1 MFLNVFCHI
10 RAASL
15 QASRTVLF
23 GSSSGSTRINQTL
36 SVGLLSAFFEVIHH
50 NIHRIFVLEVQGQHF
65 HRLYTPLHSAAT
77 GFETAEHWASSM
89 QKHGLFCHISIPEA
103 EPPLYQHTLWHS
115 SAREGTASSRRPS
128 HILTV
133 AEQKQAYKHGCS
145 HQHFHLSGL
154 QLCPSNKAS
163 LLSQSQ
169 EANQEWL
176 FFLCSL
182 CHQESKTATG
192 GASFLFL
199 RKKKKKDCLSNRGVC
214 WSEVLLDS
222 EKKI

>member
-36 SVGLLSAFFEVIHH
+36 GVGLLFAFFEVIHH

-115 SAREGTASSRRPS
+115 SAREGTAS
-128 HILTV
+128 
-133 AEQKQAYKHGCS
+133 EQETFPHTHRCRTEA
-145 HQHFHLSGL
+145 GL
-154 QLCPSNKAS
+154 QAR
-163 LLSQSQ
+163 LLSPAFPSFR
-169 EANQEWL
+169 AAAL
-176 FFLCSL
+176 SL
-182 CHQESKTATG
+182 K
-192 GASFLFL
+192 
-199 RKKKKKDCLSNRGVC
+199 
-214 WSEVLLDS
+214 
-222 EKKI
+222 

>member
-1 MFLNVFCHI
+1 MGYFAIFLFLKQ
-10 RAASL
+10 SL
-15 QASRTVLF
+15 PCTN
-23 GSSSGSTRINQTL
+23 T
-36 SVGLLSAFFEVIHH
+36 
-50 NIHRIFVLEVQGQHF
+50 
-65 HRLYTPLHSAAT
+65 HSD
-77 GFETAEHWASSM
+77 TAVPGKE
-89 QKHGLFCHISIPEA
+89 LP
-103 EPPLYQHTLWHS
+103 
-115 SAREGTASSRRPS
+115 RSRRPS

-199 RKKKKKDCLSNRGVC
+199 RKKKKKIVLATEVC
-214 WSEVLLDS
+214 AEVKSYWTVKRKFKNCFYSISYFLLHMPFPLFFFW
-222 EKKI
+222 IPLN